1 MRQKSSGTHQARDV
15 QLLRGLD
22 HVKKLIGS
30 ASALALLTAAS
41 MANAQA
47 ATAADDAVE
56 GIIVTGTRSTV
67 RTVTSSMAPID
78 VLPAVELI
86 RSGKQ
91 SPRDLVS
98 TLVPS
103 ATTSNSGAGAS
114 FAVKTV
120 SLRGLNA
127 DQVLVLVNGKRRHN
141 TAILFVN
148 GTTQNGQSPPDLDLI
163 PSSGIDR
170 IEVLRDGAS
179 AQYGSD
185 ALAGVVNLI
194 LKNRPSGGNLS
205 FLGGETFHGD
215 GRTGQLSGNIGLPVG
230 QGSLNLSF
238 DARSSDYTD
247 RGRPYPSTSLFFPTV
262 GGAPDPREATVNR
275 YINHVGQPAIQVIG
289 GSYDFSYPVGDV
301 GEVYA
306 FGTQTKRKS
315 RAWLT
320 PRLPGNSANIIA
332 VYPEGYSPKLRLH
345 DDDYQHALGFKGKDL
360 LGFGYDL
367 STTFSRDRVDY
378 DGDTLNA
385 SLGPASPKFFYLGA
399 LETHEWTS
407 NFDLTRELATGLFE
421 KPLFLALGAEYRKN
435 KLEIDAGQVE
445 SYVDGRYVAPAGLPN
460 AGVITQAGAQGVTGF
475 PPFAAGEFSRDNVS
489 FYANGEQTVAK
500 GWEVSLAGRYE
511 HYSDFGTATT
521 FKASTRYEPVDGYA
535 IRATASTGF
544 RAPTLQQEH
553 YASASTI
560 GVRLPGDAT
569 TSLYPVQ
576 LLPPTTAAAQAL
588 GATPLEPEKS
598 TNYSAGLVLQP
609 MRRMNVTVDVY
620 QIKITDRIIQ
630 SGSLGPAVAVS
641 DALRA
646 AGLNP
651 QQAAFF
657 YINGADT
664 RTRGL
669 DFVVDYRHDFGAAG
683 AFKWTLSA
691 NFNKTKFLSIRQ
703 PPPALAAAGLVL
715 IDRVRIGD
723 FTVGNPQNK
732 FIFSTNWQIWRFDT
746 TLRLTRYGE
755 AKSTA
760 SVAAGGAAFDETVSP
775 ALIVDIDSTFKIT
788 DQLTFT
794 VGANNLLNKYP
805 DKVIPANRGATNYT
819 FYNGYSPYGISGG
832 FYYGRINY
840 AF

>member
-1 MRQKSSGTHQARDV
+1 M
-15 QLLRGLD
+15 
-22 HVKKLIGS
+22 KKLIGS

-47 ATAADDAVE
+47 AAAGDDVE

-78 VLPAVELI
+78 VLPATELI
-86 RSGKQ
+86 RSGRQ
-91 SPRDLVS
+91 SPRDLIS

-163 PSSGIDR
+163 PSAGIDR

-185 ALAGVVNLI
+185 AIAGVINLI
-194 LKNRPSGGNLS
+194 LKDRPSGGSLS

-215 GRTGQLSGNIGLPVG
+215 GRTGQLSGNVGLPLG
-230 QGSLNLSF
+230 QGSLNVSF
-238 DARSSDYTD
+238 DARTSDYTN
-247 RGRPYPSTSLFFPTV
+247 RARPYPSTSLFYPTV
-262 GGAPDPREATVNR
+262 GGQPDPREATVDR
-275 YINHVGQPAIQVIG
+275 AINKAGQPLIQVIG
-289 GSYDFSYPVGDV
+289 GGYDISHPIGDTS
-301 GEVYA
+301 EVYA
-306 FGTQTKRKS
+306 FGTITSRLS

-320 PRLPGNSANIIA
+320 PRLPGNAANNVA
-332 VYPEGYSPKLRLH
+332 VYAEGYSPRLRM
-345 DDDYQHALGFKGKDL
+345 DDKDFQHAFGVKGKNL
-360 LGFGYDL
+360 AGFAYDL
-367 STTFSRDRVDY
+367 STTFSQDKVDY
-378 DGDTLNA
+378 YEDTLNA
-385 SLGPASPKFFYLGA
+385 SLGPASPKNFYLGA
-399 LETHEWTS
+399 LETHEWTT
-407 NFDLTRELATGLFE
+407 NFDLTREIPTSVFAA
-421 KPLFLALGAEYRKN
+421 PLFLAIGTEWRKN
-435 KLEIDAGQVE
+435 TLEITAGE
-445 SYVDGRYVAPAGLPN
+445 PASYIDGRYVAPPGQLN

-475 PPFAAGEFSRDNVS
+475 PPFSAGHFSRTNFS
-489 FYANGEQTVAK
+489 LYANGEQTLAK
-500 GWEVSLAGRYE
+500 GWELSLAGRFE
-511 HYSDFGTATT
+511 HYSDFGDATT
-521 FKASTRYEPVDGYA
+521 FKASTRYEPVDGLA
-535 IRATASTGF
+535 VRGTISSGF
-544 RAPTLQQEH
+544 RAPSLQQQK

-576 LLPPTTAAAQAL
+576 LLPPETEAARAL

-598 TNYSAGLVLQP
+598 MNYSAGLVLQP
-609 MRRMNVTVDVY
+609 LRRMNVTVDVY
-620 QIKITDRIIQ
+620 QIEITDRIIQ

-641 DALRA
+641 NVLRA

-669 DFVVDYRHDFGAAG
+669 DFVVDYRHDFGFYG
-683 AFKWTLSA
+683 NFRWTLSA

-723 FTVGNPQNK
+723 FTVGNPNNK
-732 FIFSTNWQIWRFDT
+732 FIFSTNWAISRFDT
-746 TLRLTRYGE
+746 TLRLTRYGK
-755 AKSTA
+755 AVSTA
-760 SVAAGGAAFDETVSP
+760 SAAAGGAAFDETVSP

-788 DQLTFT
+788 DQLSFT

-805 DKVIPANRGATNYT
+805 DKVKPANRGATNYN
-819 FYNGYSPYGISGG
+819 FYNQYSPYGISGG
-832 FYYGRINY
+832 FYYGRVSY